1 MSEKDWFVS
10 QGINFQNNQ
19 QQIQPMVTEE
29 YTQTSPPL
37 SKKKMQVIASENNPF
52 GQKTLAG
59 LTLIIFT
66 LSIQLIILVFSGFS
80 SPSDTTSDVDDL
92 ESTIEDLETLRKIQL
107 WFSIFVIGFQLI
119 GVKMVYD
126 DVRNLSEHLD
136 HDIEIRNNN
145 LNILAQQ
152 INKK

>member
-19 QQIQPMVTEE
+19 QQIQPVVTEE
-29 YTQTSPPL
+29 YTQRPSELP
-37 SKKKMQVIASENNPF
+37 KKKMQVIASKKNPF

-59 LTLIIFT
+59 LTIIIFT
-66 LSIQLIILVFSGFS
+66 LSIQFVVLFLSTF
-80 SPSDTTSDVDDL
+80 TSNDDEVSL
-92 ESTIEDLETLRKIQL
+92 EDLKTAMEVEL
-107 WFSIFVIGFQLI
+107 WFNIIIIGLQLI
-119 GVKMVYD
+119 AIKMIYD
-126 DVRNLSEHLD
+126 DVRNLSEHLEED
-136 HDIEIRNNN
+136 VEIRNSN

>member
-19 QQIQPMVTEE
+19 QQSQTIVTEE
-29 YTQTSPPL
+29 YTQTSSELP
-37 SKKKMQVIASENNPF
+37 KKKMQVIASEKNPF

-59 LTLIIFT
+59 MTLIIFT
-66 LSIQLIILVFSGFS
+66 LSIQLVILVVSGFS
-80 SPSDTTSDVDDL
+80 SPSDTTTDIDDL

-119 GVKMVYD
+119 GVKM
-126 DVRNLSEHLD
+126 
-136 HDIEIRNNN
+136 I
-145 LNILAQQ
+145 
-152 INKK
+152 

>member
-19 QQIQPMVTEE
+19 QQSQTIVTEE
-29 YTQTSPPL
+29 YTQTSSELP
-37 SKKKMQVIASENNPF
+37 KKKMQVIASEKNPF

-59 LTLIIFT
+59 ITLIIFT
-66 LSIQLIILVFSGFS
+66 LSIQLVILVVSGLS
-80 SPSDTTSDVDDL
+80 SPSDTTSDIDDL
-92 ESTIEDLETLRKIQL
+92 ESTIEDLEKLKKIQL

-119 GVKMVYD
+119 GVKMIYD

>member
-19 QQIQPMVTEE
+19 QQIQPIVTEE
-29 YTQTSPPL
+29 YTQRPSEL
-37 SKKKMQVIASENNPF
+37 SKKKMQVTASKKNPF

-59 LTLIIFT
+59 LTIIIFT
-66 LSIQLIILVFSGFS
+66 LSIQFVVLFLSTF
-80 SPSDTTSDVDDL
+80 TSNDDEVSL
-92 ESTIEDLETLRKIQL
+92 EDLKTAMEVEL
-107 WFSIFVIGFQLI
+107 WFNIIIIGLQLI
-119 GVKMVYD
+119 ATKIIYD
-126 DVRNLSEHLD
+126 DVRNLSKHLEED
-136 HDIEIRNNN
+136 VEIRNSN

>member
-19 QQIQPMVTEE
+19 QQSQTIVTEE
-29 YTQTSPPL
+29 YTQQSSELP
-37 SKKKMQVIASENNPF
+37 KKKMQVIASEKNPF
-52 GQKTLAG
+52 GQKTLG
-59 LTLIIFT
+59 GITLIIFT
-66 LSIQLIILVFSGFS
+66 LSIQLVILVVSGFS
-80 SPSDTTSDVDDL
+80 SPSDTTTDIDDL

-119 GVKMVYD
+119 GVKMIYD

-136 HDIEIRNNN
+136 HDVEIRNNN

>member
-19 QQIQPMVTEE
+19 QQSQTIVTEE
-29 YTQTSPPL
+29 YTQTSSELP
-37 SKKKMQVIASENNPF
+37 KKKMQVIASEKNPF

-59 LTLIIFT
+59 ITLIIFT
-66 LSIQLIILVFSGFS
+66 LSIQLAILVVSGLS

-92 ESTIEDLETLRKIQL
+92 ESTIEDLEKLNKIQL

-119 GVKMVYD
+119 GVKMIYD

-136 HDIEIRNNN
+136 HDVEIRNNN